1 MTWAAKCWHCIRLS
15 ATNDTNRNTRACPCL
30 PPKKK
35 NVGRMVLVLWRAVR
49 CGRETRPTTR
59 LQLRHFFCQTT
70 ANKFISPSPLRL
82 LPLSIATVRLRLLA
96 VHERM
101 KNRGPDWDVKSNSS
115 SFLEFFP
122 FFFIFLPSPSYL
134 LSRAELG
141 HTKDEEKQIYEISLL
156 CSAGFCHQT
165 HTNRDVYTYSER
177 KRSLATANGSLQA
190 RKAFSCITIYFSTC
204 TTTPHRHSQSTT
216 FECYRIPCPFI
227 SPHDLFPPRAAL
239 YIVTSRR

>member
-1 MTWAAKCWHCIRLS
+1 MEIYLLRPIENHWFHCVHALLFFFFFFFPPFMTWAAKCWHCIRLS

-35 NVGRMVLVLWRAVR
+35 KVGRMVLVLWRAVR

-141 HTKDEEKQIYEISLL
+141 HTKDEEK
-156 CSAGFCHQT
+156 
-165 HTNRDVYTYSER
+165 
-177 KRSLATANGSLQA
+177 
-190 RKAFSCITIYFSTC
+190 
-204 TTTPHRHSQSTT
+204 
-216 FECYRIPCPFI
+216 
-227 SPHDLFPPRAAL
+227 
-239 YIVTSRR
+239 

>member
-1 MTWAAKCWHCIRLS
+1 MSFSIRQSTERITGHRIFCVSLFVLLIETFSGSDNNGRGFRHCILSCRAEHTSQVRKKVSGEEKARVMEQFGNIFITAYWKSLVPLCTCAALFSSSSSSFPPSWPGLRNVGTVYGCRLQTIQTGTQEP
-15 ATNDTNRNTRACPCL
+15 APAFPQR
-30 PPKKK
+30 KKK
-35 NVGRMVLVLWRAVR
+35 VGRMVLVLWRAVR

-122 FFFIFLPSPSYL
+122 FFLSSSPL
-134 LSRAELG
+134 R
-141 HTKDEEKQIYEISLL
+141 
-156 CSAGFCHQT
+156 
-165 HTNRDVYTYSER
+165 R
-177 KRSLATANGSLQA
+177 
-190 RKAFSCITIYFSTC
+190 IYFQG
-204 TTTPHRHSQSTT
+204 QS
-216 FECYRIPCPFI
+216 
-227 SPHDLFPPRAAL
+227 
-239 YIVTSRR
+239 